1 MNFFISSESGETCAG
16 QSHLEVKT
24 VLNSKCWWILMWE
37 DNIGTDKALLW
48 IMDLYFD
55 QKRRF
60 KVKMPSRWICCL
72 QRHFTLLHKTLI
84 GGLLWITRGLL
95 WCFYQLFGR
104 SFWRH
109 PFTAEDPLVSKGC
122 DATFLQICFDEET
135 TSSTSWMARAGVDI

>member
-16 QSHLEVKT
+16 QAHLEVKT

-72 QRHFTLLHKTLI
+72 QRHFTSLFTSQDINWWTLVDYSWIIVMFLSADAHSDGTHSLQRIHWWARDVMLHFSKSVLMKKQPH
-84 GGLLWITRGLL
+84 L
-95 WCFYQLFGR
+95 
-104 SFWRH
+104 
-109 PFTAEDPLVSKGC
+109 PLGWPE
-122 DATFLQICFDEET
+122 QE
-135 TSSTSWMARAGVDI
+135 